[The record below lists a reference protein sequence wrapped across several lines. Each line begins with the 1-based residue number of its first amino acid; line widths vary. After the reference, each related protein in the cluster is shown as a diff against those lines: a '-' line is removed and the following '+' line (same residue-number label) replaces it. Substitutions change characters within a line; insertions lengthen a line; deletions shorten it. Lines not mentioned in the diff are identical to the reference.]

1 MAAMT
6 ERNIYRAY
14 NFILDLGGG
23 TVGYFTQ
30 VNFMGINVPYYEYR
44 EGGAGPAV
52 RKLPGRVSYSDIE
65 LKWGLTESTEMMDW
79 LMSAVKGEVIR
90 KNISIILKDT
100 DGQKEVTRWN
110 VENAFPCSWKG
121 AQLDALS
128 NEAAIETLCI
138 THEGLTRA

>member
-6 ERNIYRAY
+6 EHNIYRAY

-23 TVGYFTQ
+23 TVGYFSQ

>member
-1 MAAMT
+1 MT
-6 ERNIYRAY
+6 EHNIYRAY

-23 TVGYFTQ
+23 TVGYFSQ

-121 AQLDALS
+121 AQLNALS

>member
-1 MAAMT
+1 MT
-6 ERNIYRAY
+6 EHNIYRAY

-23 TVGYFTQ
+23 TVGYFTE
-30 VNFMGINVPYYEYR
+30 VNFMGIKVPYFEYR

-65 LKWGLTESTEMMDW
+65 LKWGLTESTEMWDW
-79 LMSAVKGEVIR
+79 LMSAIKGEVVR
-90 KNISIILKDT
+90 KNISIILRDT
-100 DGQKEVTRWN
+100 DGQKEVTRWDL
-110 VENAFPCSWKG
+110 ENAWPCCWTG
-121 AQLDALS
+121 TQLNALS

>member
-1 MAAMT
+1 MAGMN
-6 ERNIYRAY
+6 EHNIYRAY

-52 RKLPGRVSYSDIE
+52 RKLPGRVSYNDIE
-65 LKWGLTESTEMMDW
+65 LKWGLTESTEMWDW

-90 KNISIILKDT
+90 KNISIILRDT
-100 DGQKEVTRWN
+100 DGQNEVTRWDL
-110 VENAFPCSWKG
+110 ENAFPCCWRG
-121 AQLDALS
+121 AQLNALS

>member
-1 MAAMT
+1 MT
-6 ERNIYRAY
+6 EHNIYRAY

-23 TVGYFTQ
+23 TVGYFSQ